1 MFTFILFCL
10 LCAVLFIFHFA
21 TRFKVFEWRY
31 RTDGTRHLHV
41 NYKLV
46 VLSIAAFIAILVQP
60 YDLIRIN
67 AGAIGLKE
75 SLIGDNRGIGSVKL
89 VSGFQIYNKFFE
101 RLYEIETD
109 QKNVHYETLGVI
121 VKGGFSCKIKPTFN
135 YKVKP
140 ENADQ
145 LFIELRQTFKQGGL
159 KAVETT
165 WLETAILGGVNDVS
179 NRFAVDSIFNHREAF
194 EQQIGLEVN
203 RRVGKYFEVTQLRT
217 NILPPESLQKSIEGK
232 TKAIQEAE
240 EFEFRAKRAV
250 AENKEKVA
258 RAQGDYEAALLEAKT
273 KEALSQ
279 PKMLELYRAETERV
293 WAQRGVSPYGQNNT
307 IIAGRNDNGLLLNL
321 QKK

>member
-1 MFTFILFCL
+1 MFTFILIL
-10 LCAVLFIFHFA
+10 LLFAIILLFHFS
-21 TRFKVFEWRY
+21 TRLKVFEWRVY
-31 RTDGTRHLHV
+31 DNGNKYLHV
-41 NYKLV
+41 NYKLM
-46 VLSIAAFIAILVQP
+46 VLAVLAFIAILVQP
-60 YDLIRIN
+60 YDLVRIN
-67 AGAIGLKE
+67 AGAVGLKE
-75 SLIGDNRGIGSVKL
+75 SLIGDKRGIGSVKL

-101 RLYEIETD
+101 RVYEIETD

-194 EQQIGLEVN
+194 EQQISLEVN
-203 RRVGKYFEVTQLRT
+203 KRVGKYFEVTQLRT

-240 EFEFRAKRAV
+240 EFEYRAKRAV

-293 WAQRGVSPYGQNNT
+293 WAQKGVSPYGNNNT
-307 IIAGRNDNGLLLNL
+307 FISGKNDNGFMLNL
-321 QKK
+321 RN

>member
-1 MFTFILFCL
+1 MFTTLLILL
-10 LCAVLFIFHFA
+10 LITVVLFVHFS
-21 TRFKVFEWRY
+21 TRYKVFQWVYDSSGGR
-31 RTDGTRHLHV
+31 RLNV
-41 NYKLV
+41 NYKLIV
-46 VLSIAAFIAILVQP
+46 GALAAFFLILIQP
-60 YDLIRIN
+60 YDIIRIN

-89 VSGFQIYNKFFE
+89 VSGFQVYNKYFE

-140 ENADQ
+140 ENANQ
-145 LFIELRQTFKQGGL
+145 LFVELRQTFKQGGL

-194 EQQIGLEVN
+194 EQQISIEVN
-203 RRVGKYFEVTQLRT
+203 KRVGKYFEVTQLRT

-232 TKAIQEAE
+232 TQAIQEAE

-279 PKMLELYRAETERV
+279 PKMLELYRAETERT
-293 WAQRGVSPYGQNNT
+293 WAEKGVSPYGSNNT
-307 IIAGRNDNGLLLNL
+307 IIVGRPDQNLLLNL
-321 QKK
+321 KK

>member
-1 MFTFILFCL
+1 MFTFLLILL
-10 LCAVLFIFHFA
+10 LFTVVLFIHFS
-21 TRFKVFEWRY
+21 TRFKVFQWIYDSQGSR
-31 RTDGTRHLHV
+31 RLKV
-41 NYKLV
+41 NYKLIV
-46 VLSIAAFIAILVQP
+46 GAVFAFFAILVQP

-67 AGAIGLKE
+67 AGAVGLKE

-89 VSGFQIYNKFFE
+89 VSGFQIYNKYFE
-101 RLYEIETD
+101 RVYEIETD

-121 VKGGFSCKIKPTFN
+121 VKGGFSCKVKPTFN

-140 ENADQ
+140 ENANQ
-145 LFIELRQTFKQGGL
+145 LFVELRQTFKQGGL

-165 WLETAILGGVNDVS
+165 WLETAILGGANDVS

-203 RRVGKYFEVTQLRT
+203 KRVGKYFEVTQLRT

-279 PKMLELYRAETERV
+279 PKMLELYRAETERT
-293 WAQRGVSPYGQNNT
+293 WAEKGVSPYGSNNT
-307 IIAGRNDNGLLLNL
+307 IIVAGRIRICC
-321 QKK
+321 

>member
-1 MFTFILFCL
+1 MFTFL
-10 LCAVLFIFHFA
+10 LIVLLTAVVLFIHFA
-21 TRFKVFEWRY
+21 TRLKIFEWIYSADGSRRL
-31 RTDGTRHLHV
+31 RT
-41 NYKLV
+41 NYKLLVGAV
-46 VLSIAAFIAILVQP
+46 VAFVAILIQP

-67 AGAIGLKE
+67 AGAVGLKE

-89 VSGFQIYNKFFE
+89 VSGFQIYNKYFE
-101 RLYEIETD
+101 RIYEIETD

-140 ENADQ
+140 ENANQ
-145 LFIELRQTFKQGGL
+145 LFVELRQTFKQGGL

-194 EQQIGLEVN
+194 EQQISLEVN
-203 RRVGKYFEVTQLRT
+203 KRVGKYFEVTQLRT
-217 NILPPESLQKSIEGK
+217 NILPPEALQKSIEGK
-232 TKAIQEAE
+232 TQAIQEAE
-240 EFEFRAKRAV
+240 EFEFRAKRAI

-258 RAQGDYEAALLEAKT
+258 RAQGDYEAAVLEAKT

-279 PKMLELYRAETERV
+279 PKMLELFRAETERT
-293 WAQRGVSPYGQNNT
+293 WAEKGVSPYGTNNT
-307 IIAGRNDNGLLLNL
+307 IIVGKPDQNLLLNL
-321 QKK
+321 KK

>member
-1 MFTFILFCL
+1 MLTTILILFLIAVVL
-10 LCAVLFIFHFA
+10 LAQFA
-21 TRFKVFEWRY
+21 TKYKVFEYVYTAQGER
-31 RTDGTRHLHV
+31 RLKI
-41 NYKLV
+41 NYKFIV
-46 VLSIAAFIAILVQP
+46 GSIFAFFLILFQP
-60 YDLIRIN
+60 YDIIRIN
-67 AGAIGLKE
+67 AGAVGLKE

-89 VSGFQIYNKFFE
+89 VSGFQLYNKYFE
-101 RLYEIETD
+101 RIYEIETD

-140 ENADQ
+140 EHADQ
-145 LFIELRQTFKQGGL
+145 LFINLRQTFKQGGL

-194 EQQIGLEVN
+194 EQQIGIEVN
-203 RRVGKYFEVTQLRT
+203 KRVGKYFEVTQLRT

-240 EFEFRAKRAV
+240 EFEFRAKRAI

-258 RAQGDYEAALLEAKT
+258 RAQGDYEAAILEAKT

-279 PKMLELYRAETERV
+279 PKMLELFRAETERT
-293 WAQRGVSPYGQNNT
+293 WAEKGVSPYGTNNT
-307 IIAGRNDNGLLLNL
+307 IIVGKTDQNLLLNL
-321 QKK
+321 KK

>member
-1 MFTFILFCL
+1 MFTFLLILL
-10 LCAVLFIFHFA
+10 LLTVVLFAHFA
-21 TRFKVFEWRY
+21 TRLKVFQWVYDAGGGR
-31 RTDGTRHLHV
+31 RLKV
-41 NYKLV
+41 NYKLLVGTV
-46 VLSIAAFIAILVQP
+46 VAFFVILFQP
-60 YDLIRIN
+60 YDLVRIN
-67 AGAIGLKE
+67 AGAVGLKE

-89 VSGFQIYNKFFE
+89 VSGFQIYNKYFE
-101 RLYEIETD
+101 RVYEIETD

-140 ENADQ
+140 ENANQ
-145 LFIELRQTFKQGGL
+145 LFVELRQTFKQGGL

-203 RRVGKYFEVTQLRT
+203 KRVGKYFEVTQLRT

-279 PKMLELYRAETERV
+279 PKMLELYRAETERT
-293 WAQRGVSPYGQNNT
+293 WAEKGVSPYGSNNT
-307 IIAGRNDNGLLLNL
+307 IIVGKPDQNLLLNL
-321 QKK
+321 KK

>member
-1 MFTFILFCL
+1 MFTFLLILL
-10 LCAVLFIFHFA
+10 LFTVVIFIHVA
-21 TRFKVFEWRY
+21 TRFKVFQWVYDNQGGR
-31 RTDGTRHLHV
+31 RLNI
-41 NYKLV
+41 NYKLIV
-46 VLSIAAFIAILVQP
+46 GTIAAFFAILFQP
-60 YDLIRIN
+60 YDVVRIN
-67 AGAIGLKE
+67 AGAVGLKE

-89 VSGFQIYNKFFE
+89 VSGFQLFNKYFE
-101 RLYEIETD
+101 RIYEIETD

-135 YKVKP
+135 YKVNP
-140 ENADQ
+140 DHADQ

-159 KAVETT
+159 KAVETS

-203 RRVGKYFEVTQLRT
+203 KRVGKYFEVTQLRT

-232 TKAIQEAE
+232 TQAIQEAE
-240 EFEFRAKRAV
+240 EFEFRAKRAI

-258 RAQGDYEAALLEAKT
+258 RAQGDYEAAVLEAKT

-279 PKMLELYRAETERV
+279 PKMLELFRAETDRT
-293 WAQRGVSPYGQNNT
+293 WAEKGVSPYGTNNT
-307 IIAGRNDNGLLLNL
+307 IIVGKPDQNLLLNL
-321 QKK
+321 KK

>member
-1 MFTFILFCL
+1 MFTFLLILFL
-10 LCAVLFIFHFA
+10 LTVVLFIHFA
-21 TRFKVFEWRY
+21 TRLKVFQWVYDIQGGR
-31 RTDGTRHLHV
+31 RLKV
-41 NYKLV
+41 NYKLIV
-46 VLSIAAFIAILVQP
+46 GTIFAFFAILFQP

-67 AGAIGLKE
+67 AGAVGLKE

-89 VSGFQIYNKFFE
+89 VSGFQIYNKYFE
-101 RLYEIETD
+101 RVYEIETD

-140 ENADQ
+140 ENANQ
-145 LFIELRQTFKQGGL
+145 LFVELRQTFKQGGL

-203 RRVGKYFEVTQLRT
+203 KRVGRYFEVTQLRT

-232 TKAIQEAE
+232 TQAIQEAE
-240 EFEFRAKRAV
+240 EFEYRAKRAV

-279 PKMLELYRAETERV
+279 PKMLELYRAETERT
-293 WAQRGVSPYGQNNT
+293 WAEKGVSPYGTNNT
-307 IIAGRNDNGLLLNL
+307 IIVGKPDQNLLLNL
-321 QKK
+321 KK